1 MVTGETVNAE
11 RKGKDP
17 FIKDKLM
24 TDSAMEYLLRIS
36 LDGLKRVLRNNK
48 FTMPDVTV
56 TELEE

>member
-1 MVTGETVNAE
+1 MNAE